1 MCKGVLL
8 FTPAGTF
15 RSCAYHRHLS
25 GNEYAGIQFPG
36 RSHYDYCVDYVV
48 RLLEEAEADLP
59 AVVADDDAGRATSTI
74 CKALKAR
81 VLLTAASPLWNGSFP
96 YKNWK
101 NTNYE
106 TPGYGKEL
114 VSNQY
119 SAQKWERALTACEEA
134 LTLARVMV
142 NANYWILHSQ
152 RISVQAKVCLCLS
165 FRDWI
170 QARPKDRNFRNGWY

>member
-1 MCKGVLL
+1 MRARLAKKLRFAAEVKCVKAYYYSRLL
-8 FTPAGTF
+8 ERFGPVPIIDTYPEMNMPA
-15 RSCAYHRHLS
+15 SS
-25 GNEYAGIQFPG
+25 FPG

-59 AVVADDDAGRATSTI
+59 AVVADDDLGRATSTI

-119 SAQKWERALTACEEA
+119 SAQKWERALTAC
-134 LTLARVMV
+134 
-142 NANYWILHSQ
+142 
-152 RISVQAKVCLCLS
+152 
-165 FRDWI
+165 
-170 QARPKDRNFRNGWY
+170 